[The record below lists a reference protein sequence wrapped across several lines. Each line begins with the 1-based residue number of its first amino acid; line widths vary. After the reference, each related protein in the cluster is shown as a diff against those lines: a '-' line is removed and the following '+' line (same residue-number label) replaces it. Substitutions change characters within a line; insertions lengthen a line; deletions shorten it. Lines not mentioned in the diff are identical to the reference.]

1 MNRNRGLTFTLGGL
15 DMFIRILTTEV
26 GPLAI
31 HVVNVVTG
39 LVGTEM
45 MDAGGEMDDVP
56 DGESMWA
63 RC

>member
-1 MNRNRGLTFTLGGL
+1 MY
-15 DMFIRILTTEV
+15 IRILTAEV

-45 MDAGGEMDDVP
+45 MDAG
-56 DGESMWA
+56 
-63 RC
+63 

>member
-1 MNRNRGLTFTLGGL
+1 
-15 DMFIRILTTEV
+15 MFIRILTTEV

-45 MDAGGEMDDVP
+45 MDAGGEMDDVS